1 MRLLAEG
8 QVTLNSLQGV
18 FVEGEIRKYEE
29 QKNKVLSALEE
40 TAKNGDKVLEQS
52 ILTSIDIMK
61 I

>member
-1 MRLLAEG
+1 MRLLVQGEA
-8 QVTLNSLQGV
+8 TLNSLQGV
-18 FVEGEIRKYEE
+18 FVKGEIRKYEE

-40 TAKNGDKVLEQS
+40 MAKNGDSVFEQS